1 MVPSDFCSRSLKLN
15 RRTWVANASAQVG
28 ILALSGQWA
37 QLAWAQQGF
46 APLNRYPRMLHDWYV
61 AQVRAAELRH
71 VQKIESLKNRDDA
84 EKYVL
89 DVQKKIRDCFG
100 PEPQRTPLNPQVTGV
115 VERDTYRIEKVIFE
129 SRPNFQVTA
138 NLYIPK
144 VGTGPFPGVVGSCG
158 HSSNGKA
165 AEAYQSFAQGLA
177 RLGYVCLI
185 FDPIGQGERLQYLQ
199 DDTKS
204 RVGVGVSEHIHAGN
218 QQFLV
223 GESLGAWRA
232 WDGIRALDY
241 LLTRSEVDSKRVGIT
256 GNSGGGTMTTWLCGL
271 ERRWAM
277 AAPACFV
284 TTFRRNLENELPADT
299 EQCPP
304 HAIAL
309 GLDHCDFLAAMAPKP
324 VIILAKE
331 QDFFDVRG
339 AEEAY
344 QRLKKLYRLLG
355 AEKNIALF
363 VGPTDHG
370 YSQENREAMY
380 SWFHHAA
387 QTSLTDANKQDS
399 LNGLLASTDS
409 IQAIREP
416 SLTVETDETLR
427 CSPSGQVASIAGA
440 TTVFASTRDK
450 SRRLARERKA
460 VSGTEL
466 RTAILDV
473 LKLPLVPLDA
483 PDYRIYRYLG
493 ARGYPKKNSICFAV
507 ETEPGIEALV
517 TQLTDVARVS
527 RPAPSDRIA
536 VLYLA
541 EYSSD
546 DELRSEPMIKT
557 WAEDRSLDV
566 FACDIRGCGESQ
578 PDTCGPNSFRKPY
591 GSEYFYSIHGLM
603 LDRPL
608 LGQKTWDA
616 LRVLQWMES
625 LGYKSVQLAGRGRS
639 SLTATFAA
647 VLSPFVKQVT
657 LKSSLESFSALAE
670 SEYYD
675 APLVSILPNVLT
687 RFDLPDCYQELL
699 GKRLQRT

>member
-1 MVPSDFCSRSLKLN
+1 MVPSESCSRSIKLN
-15 RRTWVANASAQVG
+15 RRTWVANASAQMGVF
-28 ILALSGQWA
+28 ALSGQWA
-37 QLAWAQQGF
+37 PSALAQQGF
-46 APLNRYPRMLHDWYV
+46 VPLNRYPRMLHDWYV
-61 AQVRAAELRH
+61 DQVRAAALRH
-71 VQKIESLKNRDDA
+71 VQKIESLKNREDA

-89 DVQKKIRDCFG
+89 DVQKKIRECFG
-100 PEPQRTPLNPQVTGV
+100 PEPPRTPLNPLVTGI
-115 VERDTYRIEKVIFE
+115 VERDAYRIEKVIFE
-129 SRPNFQVTA
+129 SRPQFQVTA
-138 NLYIPK
+138 NLYIPT
-144 VGTGPFPGVVGSCG
+144 VGPGPFPGVVGSCG

-177 RLGYVCLI
+177 RMGHVCLI

-204 RVGVGVSEHIHAGN
+204 RIGVGVSEHIHAGN

-241 LLTRSEVDSKRVGIT
+241 LLTRSEVDPKRVGIT

-271 ERRWAM
+271 DRRWTM
-277 AAPACFV
+277 AAPACFT

-304 HAIAL
+304 HALAL

-344 QRLKKLYRLLG
+344 QRLKKVYGLLG

-387 QTSLTDANKQDS
+387 QSSLTEANKQDS
-399 LNGLLASTDS
+399 LNGQLSSTGFL
-409 IQAIREP
+409 QAIREP
-416 SLTVETDETLR
+416 LLTIEPDETLR
-427 CSPSGQVASIAGA
+427 CSQSGQAASVAGA
-440 TTVFASTRDK
+440 ATVFASTRDK

-473 LKLPLVPLDA
+473 LKLPPVPPDA

-493 ARGYPKKNSICFAV
+493 VRGYPKKNSIGFAI
-507 ETEPGIEALV
+507 ETEPGIEAIV
-517 TQLTDVARVS
+517 TQLADGARVS
-527 RPAPSDRIA
+527 RPTPSDRIA
-536 VLYLA
+536 LLYLA

-546 DELRSEPMIKT
+546 DELRSEPMLKT
-557 WAEDRSLDV
+557 WTEDRSLDV
-566 FACDIRGCGESQ
+566 FACDVRGCGESQ

-591 GSEYFYSIHGLM
+591 GSEYLYSIHGLM

-625 LGYKSVQLAGRGRS
+625 LGYKAVHLAGRGRS

-657 LKSSLESFSALAE
+657 LKSSLESFSVLAE

-675 APLVSILPNVLT
+675 APLVSILPNVLAQ
-687 RFDLPDCYQELL
+687 FDLPDCYRELM
-699 GKRLQRT
+699 GKRLQKA